1 MIQKAYFKKQ
11 QIRDK
16 RPRVSQ
22 ETRLLGVTQAWLSHD
37 SAVTQPWLR
46 LQIAGRKAMAEPP
59 LEIKHLLNYI
69 KVTSLQYIWFF
80 KKQQEI

>member
-1 MIQKAYFKKQ
+1 ML
-11 QIRDK
+11 R
-16 RPRVSQ
+16 
-22 ETRLLGVTQAWLSHD
+22 VTQPWLSRD

-59 LEIKHLLNYI
+59 LETKHLVSYT
-69 KVTSLQYIWFF
+69 KVISLQYIRFF